1 MGEITIGHKK
11 CQGIILGGIEMRK
24 PFTMLAVIIF
34 VVVALLHV
42 LRTVFQWEVTINK
55 VQIPMWVSI
64 MGAIVAGGLAMMVSR
79 EASTVNSG
87 KRPLVNL

>member
-1 MGEITIGHKK
+1 MS
-11 CQGIILGGIEMRK
+11 K
-24 PFTMLAVIIF
+24 PFTMLAVVIF

-42 LRTVFQWEVTINK
+42 LRTVFQWEVTINN

-64 MGAIVAGGLAMMVSR
+64 VGAIVAGGLAMMVSR

-87 KRPLVNL
+87 KGPLVNL